1 MSFFLPPVIIWL
13 HFHQFCMRLIQ
24 QRPNKH
30 VCVCWKIYSNE
41 RNPKSHHC
49 SHKCRAQCKT
59 AARVDVALHQN
70 CMEKQGA
77 SGANRHNC
85 RMTTAML
92 CCKPWTSNIS
102 NVLLL
107 EELRTDSLIG
117 FLRGQHQLACSSD
130 SRSSPT
136 PWYLQIRPKIA

>member
-1 MSFFLPPVIIWL
+1 
-13 HFHQFCMRLIQ
+13 
-24 QRPNKH
+24 
-30 VCVCWKIYSNE
+30 
-41 RNPKSHHC
+41 
-49 SHKCRAQCKT
+49 
-59 AARVDVALHQN
+59 
-70 CMEKQGA
+70 MEKKGA

-117 FLRGQHQLACSSD
+117 FLRAQHQLACSSD

-136 PWYLQIRPKIA
+136 PWYLQIRPKIASLQSFGLRKLKDNDCDIAPRCLQKWIQMCALKYVFIIIIIHSTTKLLQ